1 MAILLALL
9 GAATYGVADFA
20 GGLASRRASA
30 IAVVFCGQAASLAL
44 IGVLLVALP
53 GRFDGAS
60 IAWGAAS
67 GAVGGVA
74 LLLFYRTLSLG
85 RMSVVAPVTAVLSA
99 VVPIAAGL
107 ALGDRPSA
115 LALAGV
121 LLALVA
127 VLLVSAEN
135 GRLPTPAAL
144 RGPVLAGSLAAGAG
158 FGLVFVFLSRAASD
172 SGFWPLVGARLM
184 SLLVLALVAA
194 RLRRSLVP
202 RGAPPALVLASGLGD
217 MVANALFVVASRIGL
232 LSVVGVVF
240 ALYPAGT
247 VLLALLVLRERL
259 APVQVGGLVL
269 AGGGV
274 ALIALG

>member
-1 MAILLALL
+1 MAVLVALL

-30 IAVVFCGQAASLAL
+30 LAVVFCGQAASIVL
-44 IGVLLVALP
+44 IVVLLVAAP
-53 GRFDGAS
+53 GRLDGAS
-60 IAWGAAS
+60 IAWGAAA
-67 GAVGGVA
+67 GVIGGVA

-85 RMSVVAPVTAVLSA
+85 RMSVVAPITAVLSA

-107 ALGDRPSA
+107 ALGDRPDGVT
-115 LALAGV
+115 LLGV
-121 LLALVA
+121 LLALAA
-127 VLLVSAEN
+127 VLLVSAEG
-135 GRLPTPAAL
+135 GRLPTRALL

-158 FGLVFVFLSRAASD
+158 FGLVFVLLSRAAPD
-172 SGFWPLVGARLM
+172 SGFWPLLGARLA
-184 SLLVLALVAA
+184 SLLVLALVAV
-194 RLRRSLVP
+194 RLRRSLMP
-202 RGAPPALVLASGLGD
+202 RGAPPALVVASGLGD
-217 MVANALFVVASRIGL
+217 MVANALFVLSSRIGL

-247 VLLALLVLRERL
+247 VLLALVVLRERL
-259 APVQVGGLVL
+259 AAVQVGGLLL